1 MSVYCMLPE
10 RLRVLSVQA
19 ERSLRPSGPLL
30 IRGFGV
36 RVPGGAPGGVHV
48 SAVSM
53 FTFGSDIP
61 VRIVARRSLLSVACV
76 LRVLLVTFCDAG

>member
-1 MSVYCMLPE
+1 MFCFAGLK
-10 RLRVLSVQA
+10 VQ
-19 ERSLRPSGPLL
+19 
-30 IRGFGV
+30 IRKRGV
-36 RVPGGAPGGVHV
+36 SGVHV
-48 SAVSM
+48 SPVSM